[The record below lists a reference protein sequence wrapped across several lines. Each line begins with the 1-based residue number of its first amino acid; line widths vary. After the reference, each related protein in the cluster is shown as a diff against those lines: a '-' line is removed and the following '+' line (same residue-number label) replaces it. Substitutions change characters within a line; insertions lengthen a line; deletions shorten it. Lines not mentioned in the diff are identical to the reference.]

1 MAQQPRTVIQPPRK
15 KQLGPKNLKRG
26 AQLPR

>member
-1 MAQQPRTVIQPPRK
+1 MPQQPRSIVQPPRK
-15 KQLGPKNLKRG
+15 KKLGSKQPKRG